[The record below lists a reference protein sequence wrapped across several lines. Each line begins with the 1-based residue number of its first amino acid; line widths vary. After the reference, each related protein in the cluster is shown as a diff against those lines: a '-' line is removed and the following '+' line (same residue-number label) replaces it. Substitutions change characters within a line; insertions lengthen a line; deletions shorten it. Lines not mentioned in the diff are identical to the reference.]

1 MGLVNIIHAMTEH
14 SAQTVMVFVM
24 VEMRVQQPVS
34 LVSFVMI
41 PVRRVVMPVVMEQ
54 AILLVPDVMAVLP
67 ATQTVIISVRDV
79 ILHAMEV
86 VMADVMALILVN
98 VM

>member
-14 SAQTVMVFVM
+14 SAQIVMVFVM

>member
-1 MGLVNIIHAMTEH
+1 
-14 SAQTVMVFVM
+14 
-24 VEMRVQQPVS
+24 
-34 LVSFVMI
+34 
-41 PVRRVVMPVVMEQ
+41 MPVVMEQ